1 MSSGI
6 EWTDETWNP
15 VTGCDKVSRGC
26 DNCYALRQA
35 KRLKAMGS
43 PRYQKDGDPRTSGP
57 GFGVTCHEDALT
69 KPFRWKTPRR
79 IFVNSMSDLFH
90 PDVPDEFI
98 GSVFSVMARAPQHTF
113 MVLTKRPKR
122 MRDLLTKWVE
132 KGSFR
137 DQQKQWV
144 QPATMPLPNVW
155 IGVSIESDQY
165 CFRADLLRET
175 PAAVRFLSLEPLLS
189 ALPSLDLAGIDWVI
203 AGGESGPKAR
213 PMHPDWVRDIRD
225 QCITADIPFFFKQ
238 WGEYCPVRVVAE
250 PHRCVLLGH
259 DGTVLPHTS
268 DEDIPADR
276 VMMVREGKSRAGS
289 ILDNVVWEERPGWQ
303 YRVDRR
309 INHEFRNMES
319 CNRMR

>member
-1 MSSGI
+1 MSS
-6 EWTDETWNP
+6 ETWNP

-189 ALPSLDLAGIDWVI
+189 VLPSLDLAGIDWVI

-259 DGTVLPHTS
+259 DGTVLPHTF

-289 ILDNVVWEERPGWQ
+289 ILDNVVWEERPGWR
-303 YRVDRR
+303 YRVEIGRDLP
-309 INHEFRNMES
+309 S
-319 CNRMR
+319 SW